1 MAIMKIKKLNKSFGK
16 KSVLKNFSYEFADK
30 GIYVVKGDS
39 GVGKTTL
46 FRIISGLDKEFDG
59 EIIGGGIG
67 KVSYCFQEYRL
78 FDALSAIENV
88 TKISFDIATKNDIDA
103 TKIMLNRLGFS
114 DEQLSLFPRQLSG
127 GMRQRVA
134 FTRAVMKKTPILILD
149 EPTKEVDGKIRE
161 EMIKIIKE
169 SAHDRLVLIV
179 AHNQDDIDA
188 LDAKIINL

>member
-149 EPTKEVDGKIRE
+149 EQTKEFDGKI
-161 EMIKIIKE
+161 
-169 SAHDRLVLIV
+169 
-179 AHNQDDIDA
+179 
-188 LDAKIINL
+188 